1 MKRPDIS
8 RKTLLLM
15 AGAVGI
21 AVLGVK
27 ACGTGGDKARYNT
40 EAVDR
45 GNIAQSV
52 SANGQLSP
60 VTLVSVGTQ
69 VSGIVRSYSA
79 DFNDRVTQG
88 QVLMQLDDSLLR
100 AQIAQSRA
108 NLASAEAS
116 LSLARNNWQ
125 RIQPLA
131 KDGFASVQEVDQARQ
146 ALQDATARVAQT
158 RAVVQRDEVNLGYA
172 VIRSPVSGV
181 VVSRAVDV
189 GQTVAASFQ
198 TPELYKIAQDLREMN
213 IDAYFTESDIGDIH
227 VGQRARFRV
236 DAYPNQSFHG
246 EVKQVRLNP
255 KTEQNVVTYDVV
267 IAVDNSEEKLLPGMT
282 AYVNIDTQQRR
293 DVLRVPTAALRF
305 RPPEDAKIID
315 DGGTDAAQAAG
326 RGEAGAG
333 AGAAGRGAERGERG
347 AGGGAGMAGGNG
359 DAQAQAGEGR
369 RRGGA
374 GGGRNRNTGKVWVL
388 ADGGLKAIP
397 VRLGITDRRYTEI
410 TGGDLKAGDKVVI
423 EQILDGEKEGPKQ
436 GMQFRMA
443 P

>member
-8 RKTLLLM
+8 RKTWLLM
-15 AGAVGI
+15 AGVAGLALVG
-21 AVLGVK
+21 LK
-27 ACGTGGDKARYNT
+27 TCGGGDDKLRYKT

-45 GNIAQSV
+45 GDIAQSV
-52 SANGQLSP
+52 SANGQLNP

-69 VSGIVRSYSA
+69 VSGIVLSYSA
-79 DFNDRVTQG
+79 DFNDRVSQG

-100 AQIAQSRA
+100 AQLAQSRA
-108 NLASAEAS
+108 NLASAESAQ
-116 LSLARNNWQ
+116 SLAQNNWQ
-125 RIQPLA
+125 RLQPLA

-146 ALQDATARVAQT
+146 ALQDAKARVAQT
-158 RAVVQRDEVNLGYA
+158 RAQVQRDEVNLGYA

-198 TPELYKIAQDLREMN
+198 TPELYKIAKDLREMN

-227 VGQRARFRV
+227 VGQKARFRV

-282 AYVNIDTQQRR
+282 AYVNIDTQRR
-293 DVLRVPTAALRF
+293 QNVLRVPTGALRF
-305 RPPEDAKIID
+305 RPPEAARIID
-315 DGGTDAAQAAG
+315 DGSTRDGAGKADGQGGDKSGEQARAG
-326 RGEAGAG
+326 NAGGEAQGK
-333 AGAAGRGAERGERG
+333 R
-347 AGGGAGMAGGNG
+347 
-359 DAQAQAGEGR
+359 
-369 RRGGA
+369 
-374 GGGRNRNTGKVWVL
+374 RNRSRDTGKVWVRV
-388 ADGGLKAIP
+388 DGGLKAIP

-410 TGGDLKAGDKVVI
+410 TGGDLKAGDQVII
-423 EQILDGEKEGPKQ
+423 EQVLSEQEQLKK
-436 GMQFRMA
+436 GMKFRMGE
-443 P
+443 